1 MNAKPEIKEAE
12 PVAVTHKN
20 VWTALAAA
28 QSELKNPEK
37 TKDGKVSGV
46 SKTGARYEYTY
57 KYADI
62 GDVLEASLP
71 VLSAHGL
78 SVTQPTIIRE
88 NAIVLATRLTHG
100 ESGTSLESEYPVC
113 AINVNHQ
120 SMGAAMTYARRYA
133 LTSLLGIAA
142 VDDTDGEGAAPS
154 GEGERV
160 KMSSH
165 QAKTEINW
173 EAIEAEIDGAETFL
187 RLDKIAGRVESRKGI
202 WPDTYYH
209 KARERILTSRMDLA
223 NAKMA
228 KAKDPD
234 ELSNAFADMEG
245 ALDGKVPYDDL
256 AGMYRLH
263 ETRIENGGE

>member
-1 MNAKPEIKEAE
+1 MNAKAEIKEA
-12 PVAVTHKN
+12 VQVSHKN

-28 QSELKNPEK
+28 QAELKNPEK
-37 TKDGKVSGV
+37 TKDGKVAGVNKSG
-46 SKTGARYEYTY
+46 TRYEYSY

-62 GDVLEASLP
+62 GDVLEAALP

-78 SVTQPTIIRE
+78 SVSQPTVIRE
-88 NAIVLATRLTHG
+88 NAIVLVTRVSHG
-100 ESGTSLESEYPVC
+100 ASDTFTESEYPVC

-133 LTSLLGIAA
+133 LTSLIGIAA

-160 KMSSH
+160 KMSSS

-173 EAIEAEIDGAETFL
+173 EAIESEIDGAETFL
-187 RLDKIAGRVESRKGI
+187 KLEKIAARIEARKDV
-202 WPDTYYH
+202 WPGAYYH
-209 KARERILTSRMDLA
+209 KARERVLQSRIDLA

-228 KAKDPD
+228 TAKDHD
-234 ELSNAFADMEG
+234 ELSSAFADIEA
-245 ALDGKVPYDDL
+245 ALDGKVPYDEL
-256 AGMYRLH
+256 AGAYRTH
-263 ETRIENGGE
+263 ETRIENGAA

>member
-1 MNAKPEIKEAE
+1 MNAKAEINEAVQ
-12 PVAVTHKN
+12 VAHKN

-28 QSELKNPEK
+28 QAELKNPEK
-37 TKDGKVSGV
+37 TKDGKVSGTT
-46 SKTGARYEYTY
+46 KAGKYYEYEY

-62 GDVLEASLP
+62 GDVLEAALP

-78 SVTQPTIIRE
+78 SVSQPTVIRE
-88 NAIVLATRLTHG
+88 NAIVLVTRISHG
-100 ESGTSLESEYPVC
+100 PSDTFTESEYPVC

-133 LTSLLGIAA
+133 LTSLIGVAA

-160 KMSSH
+160 KMTSS

-173 EAIEAEIDGAETFL
+173 DAIQSEIDGADTFL
-187 RLDKIAGRVESRKGI
+187 RLDKISARVEARKDV
-202 WPDTYYH
+202 WPSTYYH
-209 KARERILTSRMDLA
+209 KARERILQSRLDLA
-223 NAKMA
+223 NSKMSE
-228 KAKDPD
+228 AKDPD
-234 ELSNAFADMEG
+234 ELSSVFADIEG

-256 AGMYRLH
+256 AGAFRQH